1 MGKVAKSKAEREGR
15 EIDESKG
22 RKRGR
27 RRERRRERRRKRG
40 NRSMS
45 CCKGIG

>member
-1 MGKVAKSKAEREGR
+1 MVAKSKAEREGR
-15 EIDESKG
+15 KIKESKG
-22 RKRGR
+22 RKSGR